1 MNLMFLRKNSETS
14 REKLPLMKSKI
25 IFIKKEISKIV
36 LCSNI
41 SKYVEA
47 YRKRS
52 EISNEELKRKMR

>member
-1 MNLMFLRKNSETS
+1 MIM
-14 REKLPLMKSKI
+14 
-25 IFIKKEISKIV
+25 

-52 EISNEELKRKMR
+52 EISSEELKRKMR